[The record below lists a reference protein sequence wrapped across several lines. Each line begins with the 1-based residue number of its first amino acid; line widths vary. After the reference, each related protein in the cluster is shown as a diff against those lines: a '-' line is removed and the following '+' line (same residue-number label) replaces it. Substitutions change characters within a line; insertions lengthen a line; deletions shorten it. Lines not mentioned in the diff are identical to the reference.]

1 MYGRSSTPTARVG
14 SGNRSKKQPFMLK
27 PASGTP
33 ITTMSADVAVTDASI
48 NQVTGEVLPVE
59 SDLVVGSGRSRGEAC
74 KVCKG
79 RHRISRCSVFPT
91 KSLNWRRRFARSNA
105 LCYRCLSTSHVRKRC
120 PERNGCMEKD
130 CAHPLSH
137 HSLLHAP
144 GVTPLEVK
152 ETERN
157 VDQSIPARTD
167 LPANN
172 ATMGN
177 SSEVL
182 CC

>member
-1 MYGRSSTPTARVG
+1 M
-14 SGNRSKKQPFMLK
+14 
-27 PASGTP
+27 
-33 ITTMSADVAVTDASI
+33 
-48 NQVTGEVLPVE
+48 TGEVLPVE
-59 SDLVVGSGRSRGEAC
+59 NDLVVGSGQSRGEAC

-79 RHRISRCSVFPT
+79 KHRISRCSVFPT
-91 KSLNWRRRFARSNA
+91 KSLNWQCWFARSNA

-120 PERNGCMEKD
+120 PEKNGCMEKD

-167 LPANN
+167 LAVNN
-172 ATMGN
+172 ATMEDSVKFCSAE
-177 SSEVL
+177 SSTPV
-182 CC
+182 CCC